1 MATTQLG
8 TLLRHIEQLTSG
20 RGAHEWTDGQLLDDF
35 SARRDE
41 SAFAALVYRHGPMV
55 LRVCRRVLHHE
66 QDAED
71 AFQATFL
78 VLARNTASIRKRDT
92 LGNWLH
98 GVAYR
103 TAMKAKRSA
112 ARRRNHEA
120 RLRAVA
126 PQATSRPSWDETQ
139 AVLDEEI
146 QRLPPVFRAAFV
158 LCVLEGKSGAEA
170 AVELGCKEGTVKSR
184 LSRARRLLQRQLAR
198 RGIKLSVLLAALS
211 VAESTSRAT
220 LPGSVARTAIRFGL
234 VVAAGRPAA
243 GVIPSH
249 VAALAAGVTRAMFLT
264 KAKIATAVLM
274 TVSLLIVGGTQAYQS
289 LAAQE
294 KQDTRPAAAKQAE
307 PPAPERVSQ
316 RQAVQDD
323 DPKDAMTYSGRVLDP
338 EGKPFSGAKLHLLA
352 HPLGKLEPVHLQT
365 TSAGGGTFRLTVAP
379 GDARRLAD
387 DASWMSTAVVAAA
400 EGYGPAMSLHAAS
413 ESAADLTLRLAKDD
427 VPVRGRI
434 LNLEGKPLA
443 GVTVHVAGL
452 SVPAKGDLTPWLKA
466 IEANPKDGYAVEGEH
481 LERLDFLEGTRLY
494 PAVVTDSD
502 GRFEIKGIGRERVA
516 HLVLEGPTIA
526 RGRISVYTR
535 PGKAIHALEFAR
547 NPQGGWLHYYGT
559 GCDHLAAPCRP
570 IAGVVRDKDTGKPL
584 AGVTIQSDKF
594 AGTNVS
600 GDGSVHTVT
609 DKDGRYRLV
618 GMPKGKGNVIKAAP
632 APGQPYLQSARTV
645 EDAPGL
651 EPVAVDFALKRGVL
665 IRGRVLDKV
674 MQKPVHAH
682 VQYRVFLDNPHRQE
696 LPHWT
701 TDYYL
706 QTEDDG
712 TFQVV
717 GFPGRGLIVARGWG
731 DHYRMGIGAEQ
742 IPGKDT
748 RSSNVT
754 FLLTAPGLCE
764 TDTFHSYVEVNPA
777 TGAESATC
785 EVILDPGTMP
795 HGTVVGPDGKPL
807 AGVKAL
813 GLTAYS
819 NSRHWT
825 RAPLKTA
832 DFTVWGLGPADE
844 REVVFVHDAKQ
855 LTGSVRVRGDAKEP
869 LAVKLKPK
877 TP

>member
-8 TLLRHIEQLTSG
+8 TLLRHIEQLTTG

-41 SAFAALVYRHGPMV
+41 AAFAALVSRHGPMV

-112 ARRRNHEA
+112 ARRRNHET

-126 PQATSRPSWDETQ
+126 PQATPGPSWDETQ

-146 QRLPPVFRAAFV
+146 QRLPPLFRAAFV

-184 LSRARRLLQRQLAR
+184 VGRARRLLQRQLAR
-198 RGIKLSVLLAALS
+198 RGIKLGVLLAALS
-211 VAESTSRAT
+211 VAESTARAA
-220 LPGSVARTAIRFGL
+220 LPASLTRTAVRFGL
-234 VVAAGRPAA
+234 VVAAGGPAA

-264 KAKIATAVLM
+264 KAKCATAILM
-274 TVSLLIVGGTQAYQS
+274 TVSLLIAGGTQAYQS

-294 KQDTRPAAAKQAE
+294 KQDTPPREVKQVTPPVRTEVRPSRAE
-307 PPAPERVSQ
+307 QGQE
-316 RQAVQDD
+316 
-323 DPKDAMTYSGRVLDP
+323 PKDAMTYSGRVLDP
-338 EGKPFSGAKLHLLA
+338 EGKPVSGAKLHLLA
-352 HPLGKLEPVHLQT
+352 HPWAKVEPVHLQT
-365 TSAGGGTFRLTVAP
+365 TSAASGTFRLTVAP

-400 EGYGPAMSLHAAS
+400 EGYGPGVSLHAAS

-481 LERLDFLEGTRLY
+481 LERLDFLGGPGLY
-494 PAVVTDSD
+494 PAVVTDSE

-526 RGRISVYTR
+526 RGHISVYTR
-535 PGKAIHALEFAR
+535 PGKPIHALEFAR
-547 NPQGGWLHYYGT
+547 NPEGGRLLYYGT
-559 GCDHLAAPCRP
+559 GSDHLAAPGRP
-570 IAGVVRDKDTGKPL
+570 IVGVVRDKDTGKPL
-584 AGVTIQSDKF
+584 AGVTIQSDTF

-600 GDGSVHTVT
+600 GDGSVRTVT
-609 DKDGRYRLV
+609 DKEGRYRLI

-632 APGQPYLQSARTV
+632 APGQPYLQSARKV

-651 EPVAVDFALKRGVL
+651 APVTVDFALKRGVV
-665 IRGRVLDKV
+665 IKGRVSDKATR
-674 MQKPVHAH
+674 QPVYAH
-682 VQYRVFLDNPHRQE
+682 VQYRVFLDNPHRLE
-696 LPHWT
+696 VPHWT

-706 QTEDDG
+706 QTDDDG
-712 TFQVV
+712 SFQVV
-717 GFPGRGLIVARGWG
+717 GFPGRSLIVVRAWG
-731 DHYRMGIGAEQ
+731 DHYRMGVGAEK

-764 TDTFHSYVEVNPA
+764 TNTFHTYAEVNPPK
-777 TGAESATC
+777 GAESVTC
-785 EVILDPGTMP
+785 DVVLDPGTTP
-795 HGTVVGPDGKPL
+795 RGTVVGPDGKPL
-807 AGVKAL
+807 AGAKVL
-813 GLTAYS
+813 GLTAY
-819 NSRHWT
+819 NTSRNWT

-832 DFTVWGLGPADE
+832 EFIVWGLGPTDE
-844 REVVFVHDAKQ
+844 REVVFVHEGKQ
-855 LTGSVRVRGDAKEP
+855 LSGSVRVRDDTKEP
-869 LAVKLKPK
+869 LVVKLAPK
-877 TP
+877 AP